1 MNIDPTKFKLIET
14 RVVEHDNYLPSIIKD
29 NSNGDTID
37 IGIFLNDIIQEY
49 AKKDK
54 IVDIVGIKTE
64 TRNLNFHNALTLIF
78 VLNIYEPI

>member
-1 MNIDPTKFKLIET
+1 MKKQNNGFTKSYIMPKL
-14 RVVEHDNYLPSIIKD
+14 RKHHVLIIA
-29 NSNGDTID
+29 GR
-37 IGIFLNDIIQEY
+37 IFLNDIIQEY

-54 IVDIVGIKTE
+54 VVDIVGIKTE

>member
-29 NSNGDTID
+29 IDNGDTID
-37 IGIFLNDIIQEY
+37 IGKLLNYIIQEY
-49 AKKDK
+49 AQKGKV
-54 IVDIVGIKTE
+54 VDIVSVKTE